1 MLAARGATSS
11 ATKRR
16 TRPTSSACSAFGSL
30 SPRIVTGPASTQ
42 LHLYLPCGVPQERD
56 EPFELLHRVP
66 ELKGR
71 RAQRGCRAAVAADH
85 GHAYCP
91 DPLFVFLIVRR
102 VPALPV
108 RRSSSRSPSA
118 SVIVRGVSLSRRRR
132 ERISSHSSSGRKA
145 TRHLPSD

>member
-71 RAQRGCRAAVAADH
+71 HAQRGCRAAVAADH

-102 VPALPV
+102 VPALPGEEELFAQPFRV
-108 RRSSSRSPSA
+108 RDSA
-118 SVIVRGVSLSRRRR
+118 WGQPLQTEAR
-132 ERISSHSSSGRKA
+132 EDL
-145 TRHLPSD
+145 LPLFL